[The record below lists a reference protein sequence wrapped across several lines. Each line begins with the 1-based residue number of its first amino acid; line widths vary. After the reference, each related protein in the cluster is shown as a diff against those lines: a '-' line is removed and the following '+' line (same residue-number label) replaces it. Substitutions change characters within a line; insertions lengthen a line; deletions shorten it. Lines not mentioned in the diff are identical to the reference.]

1 MKLTL
6 RQIEIFLN
14 VVEQG
19 HLTNVAKSMGLS
31 QSAVSMSIKELEH
44 ILGRPLFDRLNKK
57 LILNEVGRN
66 FFEAVEPLFRK
77 LEDIEYEFQNTE
89 NKGTVRVGASTT
101 VVDYLIPPIAC
112 RYMGTYPDVKVQ
124 LKEGNTQQIAEMVKR
139 GDLDMGFVEGEVYDP
154 DLIKEVIGDD
164 ELVVITANEAL
175 ASRTWKIEELAKERW
190 ILREEGSGTRA
201 VFLDYIK
208 ERVPNLE
215 IFMELGHTESIKS
228 LLQGGKAISCV
239 SALAVSEELED
250 GRLKKVSIEDF
261 DCRRHFYAI
270 YHKDKYRSDLFRKFL
285 DFSKSMIGET
295 MECRGCSGE
304 G

>member
-1 MKLTL
+1 MKITL

-14 VVEQG
+14 VVERG
-19 HLTNVAKSMGLS
+19 HLTQVAKSMGLS

-66 FFEAVEPLFRK
+66 FYEAVEPLFRK

-89 NKGTVRVGASTT
+89 DKGTVRVGASTT
-101 VVDYLIPPIAC
+101 IVDYLIPPIAC
-112 RYMGTYPDVKVQ
+112 RYMGTYPDVRVQ
-124 LKEGNTQQIAEMVKR
+124 LKEGNTQQIAELVKR
-139 GDLDMGFVEGEVYDP
+139 GDLDMGFVEGEVHDP
-154 DLIKEVIGDD
+154 DLIKERIGDD
-164 ELVVITANEAL
+164 ELIVVTANPQI
-175 ASRTWKIEELAKERW
+175 ASRRWRIEELADERW

-208 ERVPNLE
+208 EKVPRLE

-228 LLQGGKAISCV
+228 LLLGGKAISCV

-250 GRLKKVSIEDF
+250 GRLHKVEIEDF
-261 DCRRHFYAI
+261 HCRRHFYAI
-270 YHKDKYRSDLFRKFL
+270 HHKDKYRSDLFMKFL
-285 DFSKSMIGET
+285 NFSKSMIGET
-295 MECRGCSGE
+295 MQCKSCVEN
-304 G
+304 